1 MNFILFSLKQTIPKL
16 RWGKFRVKERW
27 EKDETEF
34 FFHYEMRNQRKKNEN
49 LSF

>member
-27 EKDETEF
+27 EKDETD

-49 LSF
+49 LSI